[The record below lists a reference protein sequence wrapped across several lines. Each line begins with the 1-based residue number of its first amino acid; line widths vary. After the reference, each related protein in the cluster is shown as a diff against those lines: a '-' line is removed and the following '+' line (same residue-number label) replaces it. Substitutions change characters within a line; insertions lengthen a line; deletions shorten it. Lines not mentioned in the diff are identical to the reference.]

1 MSVQSLRGFRK
12 LLRASRTV
20 FGKDRDGLLTA
31 RAFIRQQFEE
41 NRNETDPE
49 VLDELLFSIDDAISF
64 AQTNIV
70 QAELN
75 EKGNYEANITPEHA
89 EVLKT
94 QPQISEA
101 KDPAKITSSGG
112 CKNAQK

>member
-49 VLDELLFSIDDAISF
+49 VLGAWAAVLCTVTFKRTSWDALLRW
-64 AQTNIV
+64 
-70 QAELN
+70 
-75 EKGNYEANITPEHA
+75 
-89 EVLKT
+89 
-94 QPQISEA
+94 
-101 KDPAKITSSGG
+101 
-112 CKNAQK
+112 